1 MIGFWG
7 SNGYRSFDLIIGHQ
21 NNIYG
26 YMHCESDVISLIN
39 KYDYGMQV
47 DIGEDGFIRLFNDR
61 GFKLADLILS
71 NIKIESIE

>member
-7 SNGYRSFDLIIGHQ
+7 SSGYRSFDLILG
-21 NNIYG
+21 NDAIYG
-26 YMHCESDVISLIN
+26 YIHCESDVISLIN

-61 GFKLADLILS
+61 GFKLEDLILS